1 MDAEANSETRIDRH
15 RRSFPTHLFTDTLYT
30 SVARSKVGDWLD
42 VALLGGAAARS
53 RHRHRRIQPD
63 SHADAARNDLPAPAR
78 IRGPANHVVPR
89 QSHGIDSRAARFARF
104 AQNERELFVSPP

>member
-1 MDAEANSETRIDRH
+1 MRTAIADP
-15 RRSFPTHLFTDTLYT
+15 FLHLFADTLYT

-78 IRGPANHVVPR
+78 IRGPANHVV
-89 QSHGIDSRAARFARF
+89 QSRGIDELRSKQTPRTSCLSSVNDPALGVIDALSR
-104 AQNERELFVSPP
+104 